1 MYNLNN
7 TNSSEYRIDRNFRER
22 HRVRKISHVFEELKG
37 KLPEEWTSRKM
48 SKAEILRKTIK
59 YIRYLANAVHEQ
71 INTEEK
77 KDNHLKEL
85 SFQMSE
91 NYSSAES
98 ICSNFTNHRNNE
110 LDTRDSLLQWID
122 SACASDN
129 VD

>member
-7 TNSSEYRIDRNFRER
+7 ANSSEYRIDRNFRER

-59 YIRYLANAVHEQ
+59 YIRYLTNAVQEQ
-71 INTEEK
+71 DKTEEN
-77 KDNHLKEL
+77 KDIHSKEL

-91 NYSSAES
+91 NYSSAERF
-98 ICSNFTNHRNNE
+98 CSNFSNHRNNE
-110 LDTRDSLLQWID
+110 LDRDSLLQWLE
-122 SACASDN
+122 SACASD
-129 VD
+129 VA